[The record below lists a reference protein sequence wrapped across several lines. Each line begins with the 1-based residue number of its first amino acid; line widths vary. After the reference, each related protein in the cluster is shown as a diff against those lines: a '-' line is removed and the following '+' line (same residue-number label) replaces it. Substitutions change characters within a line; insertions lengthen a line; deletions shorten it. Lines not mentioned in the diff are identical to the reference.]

1 MKKML
6 QSSIIIIIIMMI
18 YDKIASVMNRLSY
31 AYCIERKKEI

>member
-6 QSSIIIIIIMMI
+6 QSSIIIIIMMI
-18 YDKIASVMNRLSY
+18 YDKIASVMNRLSN

>member
-6 QSSIIIIIIMMI
+6 QSSIIIIIMMI